1 MSDSTQHTP
10 ISASQAAEILERIK
24 TMRSGDMHLTVRKF
38 NPGGLTAH
46 QTVDVTHMGAGI
58 DWEGHQ
64 VVITTARPLTE
75 LTPEDVA
82 AIRES
87 VSKGQSWH
95 AYQSWKKIR
104 DEVDALKAQRDEL
117 LAGLQMAYI
126 AMQHM
131 GNVLNN
137 IDAVDEEED
146 AQHDAAFEA
155 VAALIAKHKGASHG

>member
-10 ISASQAAEILERIK
+10 GKLEQHGVWIFTDVADSAAIAKLEYGGVDSPGFAAAKANARRLVACWNAF
-24 TMRSGDMHLTVRKF
+24 D
-38 NPGGLTAH
+38 GL
-46 QTVDVTHMGAGI
+46 D
-58 DWEGHQ
+58 
-64 VVITTARPLTE
+64 TE
-75 LTPEDVA
+75 LVESMVNVPEFFFKQV
-82 AIRES
+82 E
-87 VSKGQSWH
+87 
-95 AYQSWKKIR
+95 
-104 DEVDALKAQRDEL
+104 LLAQRDEL

-155 VAALIAKHKGASHG
+155 VAALIAKHKEASHG

>member
-10 ISASQAAEILERIK
+10 GKLEQHGVWIFTDVADSAAIAKLEYGGVDSPGFAAAKANARRLVACWNAF
-24 TMRSGDMHLTVRKF
+24 D
-38 NPGGLTAH
+38 GL
-46 QTVDVTHMGAGI
+46 D
-58 DWEGHQ
+58 
-64 VVITTARPLTE
+64 TE
-75 LTPEDVA
+75 LVESMVNVPEFFFKQV
-82 AIRES
+82 E
-87 VSKGQSWH
+87 
-95 AYQSWKKIR
+95 
-104 DEVDALKAQRDEL
+104 LLAQRDEL

>member
-117 LAGLQMAYI
+117 LEALDGALQSIKSGVTSLGVIRAAETLI
-126 AMQHM
+126 SKHRPAAQ
-131 GNVLNN
+131 
-137 IDAVDEEED
+137 EEG
-146 AQHDAAFEA
+146 AA
-155 VAALIAKHKGASHG
+155 S

>member
-155 VAALIAKHKGASHG
+155 VAALIAKHKVAV

>member
-117 LAGLQMAYI
+117 LEVMRGMI
-126 AMQHM
+126 A
-131 GNVLNN
+131 
-137 IDAVDEEED
+137 
-146 AQHDAAFEA
+146 EA
-155 VAALIAKHKGASHG
+155 DRDTDPFIRARALIDKHKEASHG